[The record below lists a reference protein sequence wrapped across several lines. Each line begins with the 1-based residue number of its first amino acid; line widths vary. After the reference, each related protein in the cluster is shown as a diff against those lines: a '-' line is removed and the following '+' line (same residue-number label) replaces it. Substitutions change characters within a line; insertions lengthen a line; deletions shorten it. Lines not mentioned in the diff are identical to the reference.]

1 MLTEQ
6 GNTFA
11 VAMGAKN
18 AAGRDVWA
26 LVDTRLQK
34 WTMAADGWEE
44 LKLDVELL
52 TVVRP
57 ALQDSLLGPG
67 SSASGE
73 IFLDVEFLSM
83 AVEE

>member
-1 MLTEQ
+1 MLTQQ

-11 VAMGAKN
+11 VAMGGKSATD
-18 AAGRDVWA
+18 RDVWA

-34 WTMAADGWEE
+34 WIMATDGWEE
-44 LKLDVELL
+44 LKLDVDLL